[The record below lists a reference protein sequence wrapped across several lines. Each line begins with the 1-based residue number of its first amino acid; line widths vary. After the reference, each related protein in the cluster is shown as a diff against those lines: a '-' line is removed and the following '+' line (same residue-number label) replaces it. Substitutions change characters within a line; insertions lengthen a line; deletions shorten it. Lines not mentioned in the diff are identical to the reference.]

1 MLKPIVVS
9 LSLGMIAIAGVNLR
23 ASPAAAA
30 CNYSSDY
37 ARNCADA
44 VSDAAG
50 KAVQYNSNSYR
61 DIEKRVDSL
70 RGAVK
75 ECYDCAMEHVE
86 RGTNSAFSTSTS
98 TSTSTD
104 DGN

>member
-1 MLKPIVVS
+1 MLKPIVLSVS
-9 LSLGMIAIAGVNLR
+9 LALIAFAGVSLR
-23 ASPAAAA
+23 ATPAAAA
-30 CNYSSDY
+30 CNYNSDY

-44 VSDAAG
+44 VTDAAG
-50 KAVQYNSNSYR
+50 KAIQYNSNSYR

-75 ECYDCAMEHVE
+75 ECYDCAMEHVD
-86 RGTNSAFSTSTS
+86 RGTNSAVS

-104 DGN
+104 DNN